1 MVQMD
6 SLDLLKKVKFLGG
19 QKADLLFVGLEEDS
33 PTQD

>member
-6 SLDLLKKVKFLGG
+6 SLDLLKKGEFLGG
-19 QKADLLFVGLEEDS
+19 QKANLLFVGLEEDP